1 MTTYE
6 LNGDYTPERGFGLI
20 TDAARAA
27 NVTPGPAQLNAGF
40 EPQPWYR
47 AGEPFRA
54 GQSSGVIPSLV
65 RVDVPMHG
73 DYAVTLTIAQNRGD
87 RAASGAAAD
96 SVDPVADARY
106 GDISDTG
113 LADRDVLVF
122 AGPRQLVFKGE
133 LPVNGDPI
141 VVETTVNVSDFV
153 PRSVTELARVNHLM
167 LAVVGVNARPVRVTV
182 EPAPALTPTVWIAGD
197 STVTNEPAQY
207 PYAPSDTYCGW
218 GACLPA
224 WLDGSIAVSNHAR
237 SGLTSVTFRSEG
249 HYAPVQSDW
258 RPGDY
263 FLIQFGHNDQ
273 KRPEL
278 DARGGY
284 WRELDRYIREAREA
298 GVYPILVTSLAR
310 NTWNA
315 DGTYNDL
322 LHDWASAVIDLGRE
336 RQVPVLDLHARSM
349 ALLKD
354 LGDESARPMFH
365 AGDRTHMHDVGAY
378 RMAGIVASEITRVL
392 AHWEGRNAAETQT
405 YRALA
410 GHMTAGFGDWPLP
423 PRAHDLDRPQL
434 VVDQYLNPLYLKYT
448 AEPYITGDISPF
460 RKAMMLT
467 PVGDGTGEPGSAAV
481 ECAGKSVARPLDVLL
496 YVGRA
501 IDPEPVVKAHPELA
515 GALAAGH
522 AVALIAYLAEEIEQ
536 DPSAPA
542 IPPAALD
549 YLRANAAR
557 FGINPIPLSVGL
569 LG

>member
-6 LNGDYTPERGFGLI
+6 LTGDYTPERGFGLV
-20 TDAARAA
+20 TDATRAA
-27 NVTPGPAQLNAGF
+27 NVTPGSAQLNAGF

-47 AGEPFRA
+47 AGQPFRA

-65 RVDVPMHG
+65 CVDVPMHG
-73 DYAVTLTIAQNRGD
+73 NYAVTLTIAQAAGGD
-87 RAASGAAAD
+87 
-96 SVDPVADARY
+96 VDPTADARY

-122 AGPRQLVFKGE
+122 AGSRQLVFKGK
-133 LPVNGDPI
+133 LPDNGDPI
-141 VVETTVNVSDFV
+141 VVETTINVSDFV
-153 PRSVTELARVNHLM
+153 PRSATELARVNHLM
-167 LAVVGVNARPVRVTV
+167 LAVVGVNARPARVTV
-182 EPAPALTPTVWIAGD
+182 EPAPTLTPTVWLAGD
-197 STVTNEPAQY
+197 STVTIERARY
-207 PYAPSDTYCGW
+207 PYAPSDPYCGW

-249 HYAPVQSDW
+249 HYAPVQADW

-263 FLIQFGHNDQ
+263 LLIQFGHNDQ

-298 GVYPILVTSLAR
+298 GVYPILVTPLAR
-310 NTWNA
+310 NTWNE
-315 DGTYNDL
+315 DGVYNDL
-322 LHDWASAVIDLGRE
+322 LRDWAEAVVDLGRE

-349 ALLKD
+349 ALFKE

-365 AGDRTHMHDVGAY
+365 AGDRTHLHDVGAY

-410 GHMTAGFGDWPLP
+410 GHVTAGFGDWPLP
-423 PRAHDLDRPQL
+423 PRAHDLVRPQL
-434 VVDQYLNPLYLKYT
+434 VVDQYLNPQYLKYT
-448 AEPYITGDISPF
+448 AEPYITCDISSF
-460 RKAMMLT
+460 RKAMLLT
-467 PVGDGTGEPGSAAV
+467 PVGDGTSGEG
-481 ECAGKSVARPLDVLL
+481 AGRPLDVLL

-515 GALAAGH
+515 RALAAGH
-522 AVALIAYLAEEIEQ
+522 AVALIAYLAEDIEQ
-536 DPSAPA
+536 DPSAPV

-557 FGINPIPLSVGL
+557 FGINPVPLSVTL
-569 LG
+569 MD